1 MNILY
6 DFILNSRLNVFPS
19 YNKIQDSLHNTK
31 IASTERKAAG
41 LIIRAALGRSFKH
54 LFRPVITIVNWIR
67 ARKKINLLKLHILI
81 FLAIMQKLS
90 RGIWQNLAQ
99 STAVP
104 CCSIMSVSFF
114 LFFFFWTRKNVWF
127 IWSHVG
133 WHNGNFLII
142 SYWYENISA
151 VCWTNPER
159 KIRS

>member
-1 MNILY
+1 MMNILY

-81 FLAIMQKLS
+81 FLAIMQKNSPGASDKTWHSQQQFPVAPLC
-90 RGIWQNLAQ
+90 RA
-99 STAVP
+99 
-104 CCSIMSVSFF
+104 
-114 LFFFFWTRKNVWF
+114 LFFFFL
-127 IWSHVG
+127 
-133 WHNGNFLII
+133 FLDKGKCLIHLESCRVTQREF
-142 SYWYENISA
+142 SYYFLLI
-151 VCWTNPER
+151 
-159 KIRS
+159 